1 MQEVHVLPQGETPLP
16 LGKAAPAPIEP
27 TKDELRALTR
37 RLGIE
42 TYPSDNILAHIVGK
56 AAFDNDPIAALAKV
70 ARALGHV
77 MRRPPLHAL
86 QIMAPPLKRA
96 GARHLFGPV
105 RRLLEAPPGGA

>member
-1 MQEVHVLPQGETPLP
+1 MLPQGETPLP

-37 RLGIE
+37 RLAIE
-42 TYPSDNILAHIVGK
+42 TAPPDNILAHIVAK
-56 AAFDNDPIAALAKV
+56 AAYDGDPVVNLVKV
-70 ARALGHV
+70 AKALGHV

-96 GARHLFGPV
+96 GARHLYGPV
-105 RRLLEAPPGGA
+105 RRAIEAPAGAS

>member
-1 MQEVHVLPQGETPLP
+1 VLPQGETPLP
-16 LGKAAPAPIEP
+16 LGKSAPAPIEP

-42 TYPSDNILAHIVGK
+42 APPSDNVLAHLVGR
-56 AAFDNDPIAALAKV
+56 AVFEDDPVANLSKI

-86 QIMAPPLKRA
+86 QIMAPALKRA
-96 GARHLFGPV
+96 GARQLFGPV
-105 RRLLEAPPGGA
+105 RRALEAPAGGG